1 MKYDETWLYTQTLRG
16 HAMASVLFTMY
27 VSILSGLSEKMV
39 TNGFIDIKT
48 KAGKEKEGYRN
59 SDCSKKPRK

>member
-1 MKYDETWLYTQTLRG
+1 
-16 HAMASVLFTMY
+16 MASVLFTMY